1 MLDESYIDLIL
12 AFYSIISFILF
23 LIMYGR
29 RGIPL
34 SWVFVALF
42 MSIASILFFFRHF
55 DYFFRILGNL
65 FYTVAGIILGGY
77 IIRDYIIIFKRKEN
91 SQNNIFKQ
99 ILYSV
104 FILSVNIV
112 VINSIQIF
120 LSIFLL
126 STSLMMARIL
136 MKRPSVTH
144 LFMLL
149 SQISGF
155 LTLFFSILKNF
166 NIEGAWETAYLIKIV
181 FHTSF
186 LVTVLTAPTES
197 KLKNSERKYRTSYN
211 RAEFYKD
218 IFAHDVNNIFHNIL
232 AAMDLCSLYLDRLN
246 NEKIIEIIELV
257 RDQISKGGELVSN
270 IKKLSEIKD
279 YQGTLDFI
287 KVDRYVRQCIKDVKQ
302 KYKQKQIKIQLET
315 LDQDYWVKA
324 NKWLSDIFE
333 NILINAIEHNE
344 NDRIEIIIKVSKA
357 KIKDVDYIKFEF
369 IDNGPGIPKKMKLK
383 VFQRAFGRKKDYFG
397 LGLGLSLVKKIIEN
411 YNGYVWIEDRVKGDH
426 SKGSNFVVL
435 IPAV

>member
-1 MLDESYIDLIL
+1 
-12 AFYSIISFILF
+12 
-23 LIMYGR
+23 
-29 RGIPL
+29 
-34 SWVFVALF
+34 
-42 MSIASILFFFRHF
+42 
-55 DYFFRILGNL
+55 
-65 FYTVAGIILGGY
+65 
-77 IIRDYIIIFKRKEN
+77 
-91 SQNNIFKQ
+91 
-99 ILYSV
+99 
-104 FILSVNIV
+104 
-112 VINSIQIF
+112 
-120 LSIFLL
+120 
-126 STSLMMARIL
+126 